1 MRESRTTMSSGTN
14 SRSIIFFGNE
24 RLVSGLTGTDTPV
37 LKALIAAGYDIKAVV
52 ANDAGTKSRKQK
64 VLEVAELAKANNI
77 PVHTPHRPM
86 DIYDELA
93 AYNADAGVLVAYGRI
108 VPQKLID
115 LFPFGIINI
124 HPSLLPKYRGPSPIE
139 SAIAN
144 GDVSTGVSI
153 MALSAKMDA
162 GPVYHQVEYHLPQY
176 ETAPDLSQK
185 LASLAATEL
194 IAALPNIF
202 NRTLLATEQDE
213 SGSTYCQLIT
223 KQDARLSPHTQTAE
237 QAERL
242 VRAYKAFPRA
252 RLTVAGHDLILV
264 TAHIAE
270 QSNGPLDVEFSGGTF
285 LCIDELVAPSG
296 KTMSAEAFA
305 KGYLNI

>member
-1 MRESRTTMSSGTN
+1 M
-14 SRSIIFFGNE
+14 
-24 RLVSGLTGTDTPV
+24 
-37 LKALIAAGYDIKAVV
+37 KAVV

-64 VLEVAELAKANNI
+64 VLEVAELAEANNI

-93 AYNADAGVLVAYGRI
+93 AYGADAGVLVAYGRI

-144 GDVSTGVSI
+144 RDASTGVSI
-153 MALSAKMDA
+153 MALTAKMDA

-176 ETAPDLSQK
+176 ETAPHLSQK
-185 LASLAATEL
+185 LAGLAATEL
-194 IAALPNIF
+194 VAALPKIF
-202 NRTLLATEQDE
+202 DGSLSPTPQDE
-213 SGSTYCQLIT
+213 SKATYCQLIT
-223 KQDARLSPHTQTAE
+223 KQDARLDPTAHTAQ

-252 RLTVAGHDLILV
+252 RLNVAGHELIVLR
-264 TAHIAE
+264 AHVVE
-270 QSNGPLDVEFSGGTF
+270 QSDGPLDVEFAGGTF
-285 LCIDELVAPSG
+285 LRVDELIAPSG
-296 KTMSAEAFA
+296 KTITADAFV
-305 KGYLNI
+305 KGYLNK

>member
-1 MRESRTTMSSGTN
+1 MSRK
-14 SRSIIFFGNE
+14 IIFFGNE
-24 RLVSGLTGTDTPV
+24 RLVSGLDHTETPV
-37 LKALIAAGYDIKAVV
+37 LKSLIDAGYDIKAVV

-64 VLEVAELAKANNI
+64 VLEVAELAVANNI

-93 AYNADAGVLVAYGRI
+93 SYGADAGVLVAYGRI

-144 GDVSTGVSI
+144 GDESTGVSI

-162 GPVYHQVEYHLPQY
+162 GPVYHQVEYNLPLY
-176 ETAPDLSQK
+176 ETAPHLSQK
-185 LASLAATEL
+185 LAGLAASEL
-194 IAALPNIF
+194 IATLPKIF
-202 NRTLLATEQDE
+202 DGSLTPVAQDE
-213 SGSTYCQLIT
+213 SQATYCQLIS
-223 KQDARLSPHTQTAE
+223 KDDARLKPETQTAE

-242 VRAYKAFPRA
+242 VRAYKAYPRA
-252 RLTVAGHDLILV
+252 RLNAAGHEVIILEAHTTIDQV
-264 TAHIAE
+264 TA
-270 QSNGPLDVEFSGGTF
+270 LDVPFKDGSY
-285 LCIDELVAPSG
+285 LAIDRLIAPSG
-296 KTMSAEAFA
+296 KTMDASAFI
-305 KGYLNI
+305 KGYLNA

>member
-1 MRESRTTMSSGTN
+1 MSRK
-14 SRSIIFFGNE
+14 IIFFGNE
-24 RLVSGLTGTDTPV
+24 RLVSGLDHTETPV
-37 LKALIAAGYDIKAVV
+37 LTSLIDAGYDIKAVV

-64 VLEVAELAKANNI
+64 VLEVAELAAANNI

-93 AYNADAGVLVAYGRI
+93 SYGADAGVLVAYGRI

-144 GDVSTGVSI
+144 GDESTGVSI

-162 GPVYHQVEYHLPQY
+162 GPVYHQVEYNLPAY
-176 ETAPDLSQK
+176 EAAPHLSQK
-185 LASLAATEL
+185 LAGLAASEL
-194 IAALPNIF
+194 IATLPKIF
-202 NRTLLATEQDE
+202 DGSLTPVAQDE
-213 SGSTYCQLIT
+213 SQATYCQLIS
-223 KQDARLSPHTQTAE
+223 KDDARLKPETQTAE

-242 VRAYKAFPRA
+242 VRAYKAYPRA
-252 RLTVAGHDLILV
+252 RLNAAGHEVIILEAHTTIDQV
-264 TAHIAE
+264 TA
-270 QSNGPLDVEFSGGTF
+270 LDVPFKDGSY
-285 LCIDELVAPSG
+285 LAIDRLIAPSG
-296 KTMSAEAFA
+296 KTMDASAFI
-305 KGYLNI
+305 KGYLNA